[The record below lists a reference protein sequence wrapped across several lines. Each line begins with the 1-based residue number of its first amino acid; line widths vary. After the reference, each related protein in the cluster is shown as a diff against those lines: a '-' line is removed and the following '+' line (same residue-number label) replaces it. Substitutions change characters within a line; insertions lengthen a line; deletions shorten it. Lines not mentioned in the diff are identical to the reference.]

1 MSVNEQTQA
10 VLLLTAYF
18 SKPSRDEPKPLS
30 ATEWGRFAL
39 WLKEKE
45 FSPAALLTHDPSEL
59 LVGWSDK
66 SVTIERVQDLLG
78 RGSAMALA
86 LEKWQRAGLW
96 VMTRSDSAYPASLK
110 KKLSSTAPPLL
121 FGCGNRKL
129 LSKGGIAVV
138 GSRNATKEETDF
150 ASHLGREAAMQGLT
164 IVSGG
169 ARGIDE
175 AAMLGALQNEGTV
188 IGVLANDLLRF
199 STSAKYRKS
208 LMNND
213 LVLISAAYPEA
224 GFNVGNAMGRNKYI
238 YCLSNAGVVVSSSYN
253 SGGTWAGA
261 IENLKHDWVPLWV
274 KATHETERTTANTEL
289 VKKGA
294 RWLPEN
300 QSINFETLFGME
312 KEMSHTVTEAS
323 LFDISSSVGEANV
336 TYLDSANESSGN
348 KLPGIPVQDSPECHM
363 EEVETI
369 DRKMFKTSFFEFF
382 LFYLKELSREAPI
395 TTGELVE
402 KLDLKKSQI
411 QEWLNLAVAD
421 GSVEKMSKPV
431 RYQWRDQQSDQS
443 TMFD

>member
-1 MSVNEQTQA
+1 MSIKEQTQA
-10 VLLLTAYF
+10 VLLLTAHF
-18 SKPSRDEPKPLS
+18 SKPGRDEPKPLS

-110 KKLSSTAPPLL
+110 KKLYSAAPPLL

-129 LSKGGIAVV
+129 LSKGGVAVV
-138 GSRNATKEETDF
+138 GSRNATKEEVDF
-150 ASHLGREAAMQGLT
+150 ASHLGREAAMQGLS

-175 AAMLGALQNEGTV
+175 AAMLGALQNDGTV
-188 IGVLANDLLRF
+188 IGVLANDLLRV

-213 LVLISAAYPEA
+213 LVFISAAYPEA

-238 YCLSNAGVVVSSSYN
+238 YCLSNACVVVSSSYN

-274 KATHETERTTANTEL
+274 KATHEAERTSGNAEL

-294 RWLPEN
+294 CWLPEN
-300 QSINFETLFGME
+300 QSISLKTFFVKE

-348 KLPGIPVQDSPECHM
+348 KLPRIPVQDSPEFHM
-363 EEVETI
+363 AEVETI
-369 DRKMFKTSFFEFF
+369 EGTMLKTSFFEFF
-382 LFYLKELSREAPI
+382 LFHLKELSRERPV
-395 TTGELVE
+395 TMGELVE

-421 GSVEKMSKPV
+421 GYVEKMSRPV

>member
-1 MSVNEQTQA
+1 MDFDNYCRNLATCGEWSGVPGSPCNNDEWKMSVKEQTQA
-10 VLLLTAYF
+10 VLLLTAHF
-18 SKPSRDEPKPLS
+18 SKPGREEPKPLTP
-30 ATEWGRFAL
+30 TEWGRFAH

-110 KKLSSTAPPLL
+110 KKLHSAAPPLL

-129 LSKGGIAVV
+129 LSKGGVAVV
-138 GSRNATKEETDF
+138 GSRSATKEEVDF
-150 ASHLGREAAMQGLT
+150 ASHLGREAAMQGLS

-188 IGVLANDLLRF
+188 IGVLANDLLRV

-238 YCLSNAGVVVSSSYN
+238 YCLSNTGVVVSSIYN

-261 IENLKHDWVPLWV
+261 IENLKHEWVPLWV
-274 KATHETERTTANTEL
+274 KATHEPERTIANTEQACFGNCMRHL
-289 VKKGA
+289 
-294 RWLPEN
+294 
-300 QSINFETLFGME
+300 LFR
-312 KEMSHTVTEAS
+312 
-323 LFDISSSVGEANV
+323 
-336 TYLDSANESSGN
+336 N
-348 KLPGIPVQDSPECHM
+348 KNRP
-363 EEVETI
+363 
-369 DRKMFKTSFFEFF
+369 
-382 LFYLKELSREAPI
+382 
-395 TTGELVE
+395 
-402 KLDLKKSQI
+402 
-411 QEWLNLAVAD
+411 
-421 GSVEKMSKPV
+421 
-431 RYQWRDQQSDQS
+431 
-443 TMFD
+443 

>member
-1 MSVNEQTQA
+1 MSVKEQTQA
-10 VLLLTAYF
+10 VLLLTAHF
-18 SKPSRDEPKPLS
+18 SKPGREEPKPLTP
-30 ATEWGRFAL
+30 TEWGRFAL

-96 VMTRSDSAYPASLK
+96 VMTRSDTAYPASLK
-110 KKLSSTAPPLL
+110 QKLHSAAPPLL

-129 LSKGGIAVV
+129 LSKGGVAVV
-138 GSRNATKEETDF
+138 GSRNATKEEVDF
-150 ASHLGREAAMQGLT
+150 ASHLGREAAMQGLS

-188 IGVLANDLLRF
+188 IGVLANDLLRI

-213 LVLISAAYPEA
+213 LVFISAAYPEA

-238 YCLSNAGVVVSSSYN
+238 YCLSNACVVVSSSYN

-261 IENLKHDWVPLWV
+261 TENLKHDWVPLWV
-274 KATHETERTTANTEL
+274 KATHEAGRTSGNAEL

-294 RWLPEN
+294 RWMPEN
-300 QSINFETLFGME
+300 RSINLRTFFVAE
-312 KEMSHTVTEAS
+312 KEMSHTAPEAS

-348 KLPGIPVQDSPECHM
+348 KLPGIPVQDSPESRM
-363 EEVETI
+363 AEFETFEPKI
-369 DRKMFKTSFFEFF
+369 LKTRFFEYF
-382 LFYLKELSREAPI
+382 LFHLKELSSEGPV

-411 QEWLNLAVAD
+411 QEWLNLAVAN
-421 GSVEKMSKPV
+421 GYVEKKIKPV
-431 RYQWRDQQSDQS
+431 RYQWRDQRHDQS
-443 TMFD
+443 AMFD